1 MSKKLTHH
9 NDRALP
15 YRVWRWDNTIDKQW
29 VMDIDQIEFTYL
41 PDGDGEALPI
51 GIIETTYIDSDTAPP
66 AYLDKILE
74 RYAKDAQ
81 GSVVKWVA
89 KRIGCKAFIVL
100 FTRHLETFYVYNLT
114 NNRGWWTLTE
124 ENYLRWL
131 RSLNPNHTPTE
142 AP

>member
-1 MSKKLTHH
+1 MSKKLTHL

-15 YRVWRWDNTIDKQW
+15 YRVWRWDNTIDRQW

-41 PDGDGEALPI
+41 PDGDDEAIPI
-51 GIIETTYIDSDTAPP
+51 GIIETTYIDNDTAPP

-74 RYAKDAQ
+74 RYANDAQ
-81 GSVVKWVA
+81 GSIVKWVA

-114 NNRGWWTLTE
+114 NDRGWWTLTE

-131 RSLNPNHTPTE
+131 RSLNPNHLAVP
-142 AP
+142 